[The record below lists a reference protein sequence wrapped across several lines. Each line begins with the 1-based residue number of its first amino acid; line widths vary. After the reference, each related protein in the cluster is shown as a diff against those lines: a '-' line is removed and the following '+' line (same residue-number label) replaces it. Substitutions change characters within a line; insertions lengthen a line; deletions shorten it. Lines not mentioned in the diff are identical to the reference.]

1 MQDCRA
7 NLNESGKTQEKE
19 NRNVQKKYRAN
30 HDAQERGK
38 LRKVWESTE
47 LTVMI
52 SQKTKDKETDSK
64 CKLDYRGNL
73 DEAVTEKIKLSDS
86 KKKKENWRIL
96 LKRERISDIFNNHQV
111 ENMID
116 LSILFNWSI

>member
-1 MQDCRA
+1 MQDCSA
-7 NLNESGKTQEKE
+7 NLNESGKTQEKEKE

-30 HDAQERGK
+30 RDGYIKAQERGK
-38 LRKVWESTE
+38 LRKVRESTE

-86 KKKKENWRIL
+86 KKKRKLADTFE
-96 LKRERISDIFNNHQV
+96 KRKNQRYI
-111 ENMID
+111 
-116 LSILFNWSI
+116 

>member
-86 KKKKENWRIL
+86 KKKKENSRIF
-96 LKRERISDIFNNHQV
+96 LKKRKNQRYI
-111 ENMID
+111 
-116 LSILFNWSI
+116 

>member
-1 MQDCRA
+1 MQDCSA

-19 NRNVQKKYRAN
+19 KENRNVHKKYRAN
-30 HDAQERGK
+30 RDGYIKAQERGK

-52 SQKTKDKETDSK
+52 SQKTKDKERDSK

-86 KKKKENWRIL
+86 KKKKENSRIF
-96 LKRERISDIFNNHQV
+96 LKKRKNQRYI
-111 ENMID
+111 
-116 LSILFNWSI
+116 

>member
-86 KKKKENWRIL
+86 KKKRKLAHTFE
-96 LKRERISDIFNNHQV
+96 KRKNQRYI
-111 ENMID
+111 
-116 LSILFNWSI
+116 

>member
-86 KKKKENWRIL
+86 KKKRKLADTFE
-96 LKRERISDIFNNHQV
+96 KRKNQRYI
-111 ENMID
+111 
-116 LSILFNWSI
+116 

>member
-38 LRKVWESTE
+38 LRKAWESTE

-86 KKKKENWRIL
+86 KKKRK
-96 LKRERISDIFNNHQV
+96 
-111 ENMID
+111 
-116 LSILFNWSI
+116 

>member
-1 MQDCRA
+1 MQDCSA
-7 NLNESGKTQEKE
+7 NLNESGKTQEKEKE

-30 HDAQERGK
+30 RDGYIKAQERGK

-86 KKKKENWRIL
+86 KKKRKFA
-96 LKRERISDIFNNHQV
+96 DIF
-111 ENMID
+111 EKEKESAIY
-116 LSILFNWSI
+116 LITIK

>member
-1 MQDCRA
+1 
-7 NLNESGKTQEKE
+7 
-19 NRNVQKKYRAN
+19 
-30 HDAQERGK
+30 
-38 LRKVWESTE
+38 
-47 LTVMI
+47 MI

-86 KKKKENWRIL
+86 KKKENWRIL

-116 LSILFNWSI
+116 LLILFN

>member
-1 MQDCRA
+1 MQNCRA

-19 NRNVQKKYRAN
+19 KENGNVQKKYKAN
-30 HDAQERGK
+30 RNGYIKAQERGK
-38 LRKVWESTE
+38 LREVWRSTE

-73 DEAVTEKIKLSDS
+73 DEAVKEKIKFV
-86 KKKKENWRIL
+86 R
-96 LKRERISDIFNNHQV
+96 
-111 ENMID
+111 
-116 LSILFNWSI
+116 

>member
-38 LRKVWESTE
+38 LRKVWERTE

-86 KKKKENWRIL
+86 KKKRKLADTFE
-96 LKRERISDIFNNHQV
+96 KRKNQRYI
-111 ENMID
+111 
-116 LSILFNWSI
+116 